1 MKWKVQ
7 LDNIK
12 NNKLVVTKNSNKEL
26 IITES
31 FLHKELSI
39 VVEENAQLMIKQE
52 YIQDTPIIIKL
63 IMIVEKN
70 AQVMH
75 ELFIKT
81 SSSIACTYE
90 FQLVGSGS
98 LVKSFGFIHGIKQSS
113 SVVRVE
119 QLHKEINT
127 ESLVSFK
134 TVLDDKALY
143 DYQGTIIINKNAL
156 NTKAEQHDKVLLLHA
171 GATATSIPSLQVN
184 CNAVQ
189 CSHASAISCI
199 NDDQLTMLSCRG
211 ITKKE
216 AKKLI
221 VAGFLKH

>member
-7 LDNIK
+7 LDNIQ
-12 NNKLVVTKNSNKEL
+12 NNKLVVKKNSYQEL

-31 FLHKELSI
+31 FQEEELFI
-39 VVEENAQLMIKQE
+39 FVEENAQLIIKQE
-52 YIQDTPIIIKL
+52 YKQDTPIIIKL
-63 IMIVEKN
+63 IISVEKN

-75 ELFIKT
+75 ELFIAT
-81 SSSIACTYE
+81 ASSIACSYE
-90 FQLVGSGS
+90 FILVGAGA
-98 LVKSFGFIHGIKQSS
+98 LVKSSGFIHGINQSS
-113 SVVRVE
+113 SVIRVE

-134 TVLDDKALY
+134 TVLDDTALY
-143 DYQGTIIINKNAL
+143 DYQGTIIINKNAV
-156 NTKAEQHDKVLLLHA
+156 NAKAAQHDKVLLLHA

-189 CSHASAISCI
+189 CSHASVISCI

-211 ITKKE
+211 ITKTE